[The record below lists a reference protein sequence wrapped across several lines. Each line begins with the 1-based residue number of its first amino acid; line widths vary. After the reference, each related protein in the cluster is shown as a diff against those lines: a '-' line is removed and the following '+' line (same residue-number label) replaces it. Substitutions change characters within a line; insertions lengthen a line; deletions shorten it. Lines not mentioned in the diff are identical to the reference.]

1 MSEPISGPLSPTPI
15 EPTAVLG
22 QNVPLL
28 SKEMQTRVLQFA
40 DHLQKI
46 LVDPSLSAQLPF
58 LQEFLANATQLNKTV
73 EQAILLR

>member
-1 MSEPISGPLSPTPI
+1 MSEPISGPSPVPF
-15 EPTAVLG
+15 EPSAMRA

-28 SKEMQTRVLQFA
+28 SKEMQKQVEQFT
-40 DHLQKI
+40 DHLRKI

-58 LQEFLANATQLNKTV
+58 LQEFLANANQLNKTV

>member
-1 MSEPISGPLSPTPI
+1 MSEPISGPSHIPL
-15 EPTAVLG
+15 EPTTMSG

-28 SKEMQTRVLQFA
+28 SKQMQAQVLEFA

-46 LVDPSLSAQLPF
+46 MVDPSLSAQEPF
-58 LQEFLANATQLNKTV
+58 LQEFLANATHLNQTV